1 MLKKATWPLF
11 TLSKKRKRI
20 DTNPDYQRPAVW
32 TKAQKQLLIDSIL
45 RDFDVPKIYLHEKNN
60 DTYDV
65 IDGQQRIRAI
75 WSFYDDEFALPKDAE
90 PVNGYDVANKKY

>member
-45 RDFDVPKIYLHEKNN
+45 RDFLTATTLFSQATARTFHRVS
-60 DTYDV
+60 V
-65 IDGQQRIRAI
+65 
-75 WSFYDDEFALPKDAE
+75 SS
-90 PVNGYDVANKKY
+90 

>member
-45 RDFDVPKIYLHEKNN
+45 RDFDA
-60 DTYDV
+60 
-65 IDGQQRIRAI
+65 R
-75 WSFYDDEFALPKDAE
+75 
-90 PVNGYDVANKKY
+90 KKQ